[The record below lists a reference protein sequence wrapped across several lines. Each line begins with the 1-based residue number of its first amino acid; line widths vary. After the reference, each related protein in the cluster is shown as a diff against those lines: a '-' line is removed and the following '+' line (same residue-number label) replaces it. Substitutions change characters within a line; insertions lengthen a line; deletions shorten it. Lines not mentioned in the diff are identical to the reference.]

1 MFAQTREVN
10 WTFNSCLLG
19 CNRWS
24 ELTSLHDLKK
34 CFHVFISDWKRM
46 WAPPDRSFFNFMA
59 LHSRRWVILFHM
71 DMITLNLVFFFF
83 FLIPLKQ
90 LDHCK
95 YLTGCLWYQGLVLKE
110 RMIKIQACVQ
120 TSHINFGKR
129 ILAERTHCVL
139 NVLLPLNTITH
150 CYKNPHNVRTKISL
164 WLIFTT
170 SITDFSRQEAVNAT
184 LHHVSLFFPVKHL
197 IMYLH
202 ALCANFFSHCPFIWE
217 NFMINIWIRN
227 SRIPSQ
233 KYMFSVLFWFELL
246 WFGDNDWRY
255 VFFCYNGTRQHSA
268 RGAPQKNP
276 KQICDSKS
284 TTMSLYRNHD
294 LSTNLVLTS

>member
-1 MFAQTREVN
+1 
-10 WTFNSCLLG
+10 
-19 CNRWS
+19 
-24 ELTSLHDLKK
+24 
-34 CFHVFISDWKRM
+34 
-46 WAPPDRSFFNFMA
+46 
-59 LHSRRWVILFHM
+59 
-71 DMITLNLVFFFF
+71 
-83 FLIPLKQ
+83 
-90 LDHCK
+90 
-95 YLTGCLWYQGLVLKE
+95 
-110 RMIKIQACVQ
+110 MIKIQACVQ

-268 RGAPQKNP
+268 RGAPQKKP
-276 KQICDSKS
+276 KTNMWFQINNNFSLQKS
-284 TTMSLYRNHD
+284 WPVHKSCFDQLEELFSVSAQKVHVHSFNVID
-294 LSTNLVLTS
+294 GLLIEL